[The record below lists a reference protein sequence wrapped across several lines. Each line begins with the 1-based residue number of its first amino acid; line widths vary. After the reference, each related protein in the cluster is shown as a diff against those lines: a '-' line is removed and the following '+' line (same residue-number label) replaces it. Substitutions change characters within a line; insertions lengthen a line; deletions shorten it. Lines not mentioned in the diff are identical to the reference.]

1 MGDVLAYARD
11 QNDWETERQ
20 AYHVLY
26 PQVGAETA
34 SIAGPVMP
42 VWWAMPILGVGGAAA
57 GHVTG
62 RMVAAH
68 RAMQIEAA
76 VPSESPTG
84 EEATADDSDLL
95 PPGGVVLTGPA
106 DAP

>member
-1 MGDVLAYARD
+1 VLGYA
-11 QNDWETERQ
+11 QAHQDWETERQ

-34 SIAGPVMP
+34 SIAGPIMP
-42 VWWAMPILGVGGAAA
+42 VWWAMPILGLGGAAA

-68 RAMQIEAA
+68 RANQIDKA
-76 VPSESPTG
+76 PQTESPAEPNATPD
-84 EEATADDSDLL
+84 EAEPG
-95 PPGGVVLTGPA
+95 PPGGLEISEPA
-106 DAP
+106 GSP